1 MMGFLTCWMAVMGV
15 WALLTAGSGSVLG
28 LWSWGELA
36 LGAVASGVVAGC
48 SPGRKG
54 LGLWGGLRRVAYA
67 VGPFFLEMAKANLE
81 VAWRVITGRIR
92 PGIVCA
98 RAGME
103 TEAQVVAL
111 ANSITLTPGTLTVE
125 LRESGAEGAVPDAL
139 YVHVLAVPE
148 GMESRGEIDARELF
162 GRFDCP
168 AWIRGRTK
176 A

>member
-1 MMGFLTCWMAVMGV
+1 MTGFITCWVAVMAV

-28 LWSWGELA
+28 TWSWAELA
-36 LGAVASGVVAGC
+36 MGAVASTVVASC
-48 SPGRKG
+48 SAGRKG
-54 LGLWGGLRRVAYA
+54 IGLWGGARRVAYA
-67 VGPFFLEMAKANLE
+67 LGPFFLEMAKANVE

-98 RAGME
+98 RTDME

-125 LRESGAEGAVPDAL
+125 LREPGNGALPDAL
-139 YVHVLAVPE
+139 YVHLLAVPE
-148 GMESRGEIDARELF
+148 GMETRGEIDARELF

-168 AWIRGRTK
+168 AWIRGRKK

>member
-1 MMGFLTCWMAVMGV
+1 MTGFITCWLAGMGA

-36 LGAVASGVVAGC
+36 LGLVASGVVAMC
-48 SPGRKG
+48 SPGKKG
-54 LGLWGGLRRVAYA
+54 LGLRGWAKRIAYA
-67 VGPFFLEMAKANLE
+67 LGPFFLEMAKANLE

-125 LRESGAEGAVPDAL
+125 LREPGDGTVPDAL
-139 YVHVLAVPE
+139 YVHLLAVPE

-168 AWIRGRTK
+168 AWIRGRK
-176 A
+176 QA